1 MIPIGLFATSGY
13 VSKRVPFFFWE
24 KRDLFF
30 CKKRYGMLFS
40 LFSNEIFL
48 VKIKYDFLYL
58 YEFFNRN
65 FFRIYYEWNKYVEN
79 DE

>member
-1 MIPIGLFATSGY
+1 
-13 VSKRVPFFFWE
+13 
-24 KRDLFF
+24 
-30 CKKRYGMLFS
+30 MLFS

>member
-1 MIPIGLFATSGY
+1 
-13 VSKRVPFFFWE
+13 
-24 KRDLFF
+24 
-30 CKKRYGMLFS
+30 MLFS

-65 FFRIYYEWNKYVEN
+65 YFCIFMNGINILEMMNEFIV
-79 DE
+79 